1 MPNPPQIGS
10 LNLPQ
15 RQTRPIGGNRGGGAR
30 KAEGGQI
37 NLPNKGL
44 EALNQVAP
52 DVVNRMGFA
61 IGGLMPENILQE
73 EVPQQAPE
81 QMQQQQML
89 EQMQQQQM
97 LEQMPEQQMPE
108 QQMPE
113 QSSEQVMADPI
124 TQETILFITGESDN
138 QQIVNEFINKYG
150 NEMFMQLRDFV
161 LKSLTNPNAQ
171 TEGLIA
177 GNGNGGMDDDLRG
190 KIGANEEIAVS
201 QDEFIV
207 PADVVSALGDGSS
220 DAGSNQLYGMMDRV
234 RQAKT
239 GGVTQPPK
247 INVNRVMPA

>member
-1 MPNPPQIGS
+1 
-10 LNLPQ
+10 
-15 RQTRPIGGNRGGGAR
+15 
-30 KAEGGQI
+30 
-37 NLPNKGL
+37 
-44 EALNQVAP
+44 
-52 DVVNRMGFA
+52 
-61 IGGLMPENILQE
+61 MPE
-73 EVPQQAPE
+73 
-81 QMQQQQML
+81 
-89 EQMQQQQM
+89 
-97 LEQMPEQQMPE
+97 
-108 QQMPE
+108 QMPE
-113 QSSEQVMADPI
+113 QSSEQIMADPV

-138 QQIVNEFINKYG
+138 EQIVNEFINKYG

-239 GGVTQPPK
+239 GGTTQPPK
-247 INVNRVMPA
+247 ININQMMPA